1 MKQPTKEDTQIA
13 QKHINKCSISLT
25 IFVAQSCP
33 SVCEPMDRSRS
44 GFPVLHHLLELAQT
58 HVHRVSNAIQ
68 LIVKEIETKTTV
80 SYHLMVRMAIIK
92 KATNSKCCRGCGERG
107 TLLHC
112 WWECKLVQLLLRTVW
127 RLLKL
132 KPKLWY
138 DPAIPVL
145 VIYRKKSMIPKDT
158 CTP

>member
-44 GFPVLHHLLELAQT
+44 GFLVLHHLLELAQT

-80 SYHLMVRMAIIK
+80 SCHLMVRMAIIK

-132 KPKLWY
+132 RLKLWY

-145 VIYRKKSMIPKDT
+145 AIYKKKAMIPKDA